1 MANVISV
8 TVYDF
13 NAVGNKKYGTNLMGL
28 PTQGAFVSPVQAN
41 GGSPDPSVYVYS
53 KISYPGLGPA
63 TPHANGYY
71 TAETV
76 AQIIT
81 KMNA

>member
-13 NAVGNKKYGTNLMGL
+13 NSVGNKKYGTNLMGL
-28 PTQGAFVSPVQAN
+28 PVQGAFVSPVPN
-41 GGSPDPSVYVYS
+41 GGSPDMSVYVYS
-53 KISYPGLGPA
+53 KISYPALGPA
-63 TPHANGYY
+63 TPAANGYY

-76 AQIIT
+76 AAIIA